1 MAISLMVLVMMMPMM
16 VTTIMTLLTIFLPWC
31 STLSP
36 ICPQRISAVE
46 RLKQWKVF
54 KKHQGFVSCY
64 PDQRMHSIVN
74 THSVRWAQLRVR

>member
-1 MAISLMVLVMMMPMM
+1 MAMSLMALVMMMPMM

-54 KKHQGFVSCY
+54 KNIKVFVSCY
-64 PDQRMHSIVN
+64 TFMNYPDQSTQSIVN
-74 THSVRWAQLRVR
+74 THSAEHS

>member
-46 RLKQWKVF
+46 RLKQWKVLKTSRF
-54 KKHQGFVSCY
+54 LYLAILIKECTQ
-64 PDQRMHSIVN
+64 
-74 THSVRWAQLRVR
+74 